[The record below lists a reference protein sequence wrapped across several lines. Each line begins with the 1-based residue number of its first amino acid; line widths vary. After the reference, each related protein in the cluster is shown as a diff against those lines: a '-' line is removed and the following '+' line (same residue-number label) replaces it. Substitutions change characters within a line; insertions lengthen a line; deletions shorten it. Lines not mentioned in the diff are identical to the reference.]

1 MYNIKHRL
9 EKKAQ
14 QGRQKVGV
22 SETVKTAAKDEKRDY
37 KDDRERERE
46 REIGYIYIYNN
57 KQQAVHL
64 TVCCITFRMI
74 YVSSTLVGRHSLF

>member
-1 MYNIKHRL
+1 MYNIKHRS

-22 SETVKTAAKDEKRDY
+22 SETVKTAAKHEKRDY

-46 REIGYIYIYNN
+46 RERQRQRERERERERETHTHTHTHTHTSMIRCMDEIG
-57 KQQAVHL
+57 
-64 TVCCITFRMI
+64 
-74 YVSSTLVGRHSLF
+74 S